1 MILELFCILLV
12 MVITRIHA
20 CVKTHR
26 TVYQKE
32 DREEEKEEKVGEGE
46 GGRRMSLL
54 CAYF

>member
-1 MILELFCILLV
+1 

-32 DREEEKEEKVGEGE
+32 DREEEKEEKVEEGE